1 MSQAPVRVPARQVR
15 RRRHGRAPGGSQVTR
30 PRLLHGDNL
39 TVMRTLAAEGFR
51 AHLIYADPP
60 FATGRDFYHEP
71 RDGGPAELAYSDK
84 WPSFEA
90 YIEALR
96 LRVAAARDLLT
107 ADGCMFVH
115 VDPTA
120 SHYVKVMMDGV
131 FGRAKFMG
139 EIIWKRTG
147 ASNIPSKRIVN
158 GHDVLLGY
166 GGTWRAPKTE
176 HDSHGRTAD
185 QYSLE
190 DSDGRRFQLT
200 SLCNQNKDRPNLH
213 YELMGH
219 VRTWIWTRER
229 MQKAIDAGLI
239 VQSRPGAVPRFKRYL
254 DEQEGADP
262 GSVWADI
269 PPVQGSAHE
278 RTGYP
283 TQKPERLLE
292 RIILACS
299 HPGDTVLDPYAG
311 SGVTLRAASRLRRV
325 AVGIDQSPVAIRV
338 ATEALAR
345 PAQME
350 LL

>member
-1 MSQAPVRVPARQVR
+1 MTA
-15 RRRHGRAPGGSQVTR
+15 

-39 TVMRTLAAEGFR
+39 DVMRKLASEGFR
-51 AHLIYADPP
+51 AHLVYADPP
-60 FATGRDFYHEP
+60 FATGRDFYFEP
-71 RDGGPAELAYSDK
+71 RDGRPAELAYSDK
-84 WPSFEA
+84 WPSFDA
-90 YIEALR
+90 YLDALR
-96 LRVAAARDLLT
+96 ERVAAARDLLT

-147 ASNIPSKRIVN
+147 ANSLATKGMSA

-166 GGTWRAPKTE
+166 GGTWHPAKIE
-176 HDSHGRTAD
+176 HDPHGRTAD
-185 QYSLE
+185 QYALE
-190 DSDGRRFQLT
+190 DSDGRRYRL
-200 SLCNQNKDRPNLH
+200 SDLRNPAKDRPNLR
-213 YELMGH
+213 YEVMG
-219 VRTWIWTRER
+219 VTRTWRWTRER
-229 MQKAIDAGLI
+229 MQKAIDAGLVI
-239 VQSRPGAVPRFKRYL
+239 QSRPGVVPQFKRYL

-262 GSVWADI
+262 GSVWTDI
-269 PPVQGSAHE
+269 PPVNARADE

-311 SGVTLRAASRLRRV
+311 SGVTLRAAAKLRRV

-338 ATEALAR
+338 AGEALAR
-345 PAQME
+345 PAQIE
-350 LL
+350 LLA

>member
-1 MSQAPVRVPARQVR
+1 M
-15 RRRHGRAPGGSQVTR
+15 R

-39 TVMRTLAAEGFR
+39 DVMRALAAEGFK

-84 WPSFEA
+84 WPTFEA

-96 LRVAAARDLLT
+96 ERVAAARDLLT

-131 FGRAKFMG
+131 FGRACFAS
-139 EIIWKRTG
+139 EIVWRYRKWSH
-147 ASNIPSKRIVN
+147 A
-158 GHDVLLGY
+158 HDNFHRNHDLLFRY
-166 GGTWRAPKTE
+166 VRE
-176 HDSHGRTAD
+176 AD
-185 QYSLE
+185 
-190 DSDGRRFQLT
+190 
-200 SLCNQNKDRPNLH
+200 
-213 YELMGH
+213 
-219 VRTWIWTRER
+219 
-229 MQKAIDAGLI
+229 
-239 VQSRPGAVPRFKRYL
+239 AVPRWNQLYEPLAASTIETWGTGKRIGRERKSTS
-254 DEQEGADP
+254 DEPSPGAPMGD
-262 GSVWADI
+262 VWEDI
-269 PPVQGSAHE
+269 GILAASGHE

-292 RIILACS
+292 RIILSCS

-311 SGVTLRAASRLRRV
+311 SGVTLRAAARLRRV

-345 PAQME
+345 PAQIE

>member
-1 MSQAPVRVPARQVR
+1 MTQ
-15 RRRHGRAPGGSQVTR
+15 

-39 TVMRTLAAEGFR
+39 AVMRSLAAEGFR

-60 FATGRDFYHEP
+60 FATGRDFYYEP
-71 RDGGPAELAYSDK
+71 RDGGAAELAYSDK
-84 WPSFEA
+84 WPSFDA

-96 LRVAAARDLLT
+96 ERVAAARELLT

-131 FGRAKFMG
+131 FGRACFAD
-139 EIIWKRTG
+139 EIVWRYRRW
-147 ASNIPSKRIVN
+147 PSPRKGFQRM
-158 GHDVLLGY
+158 HDVLFRYVRDAVAEPRWNQLYDPLAASTIQGSGPYKRTNTKGQPTITTDELSLGVSMSDV
-166 GGTWRAPKTE
+166 W
-176 HDSHGRTAD
+176 
-185 QYSLE
+185 E
-190 DSDGRRFQLT
+190 DVAR
-200 SLCNQNKDRPNLH
+200 
-213 YELMGH
+213 
-219 VRTWIWTRER
+219 
-229 MQKAIDAGLI
+229 
-239 VQSRPGAVPRFKRYL
+239 VQSTA
-254 DEQEGADP
+254 
-262 GSVWADI
+262 I
-269 PPVQGSAHE
+269 E

-292 RIILACS
+292 RIILSCS

-345 PAQME
+345 PAQIE